1 MSGSGGIFEYDL
13 YKKWNNLLS
22 INSFSFVQDDPEVK
36 LLVLLGEVGGVEEYL
51 VCEALK
57 SGRMSKPI
65 VAWCIGTCSDMFTT
79 DVQFGH
85 AGASAGNTSETAS
98 AKNKALAEAGALVPR
113 SFDDFGK
120 K

>member
-1 MSGSGGIFEYDL
+1 MAGEIFDFTNFFFIFCL
-13 YKKWNNLLS
+13 DFLK
-22 INSFSFVQDDPEVK
+22 IFRP
-36 LLVLLGEVGGVEEYL
+36 GVFQFHEKYL
-51 VCEALK
+51 IIMFFL
-57 SGRMSKPI
+57 RMVKPI

-85 AGASAGNTSETAS
+85 AGASAGAEAETATF
-98 AKNKALAEAGALVPR
+98 KNKALESAGAIVPK